1 MNPVQTVTLQ
11 TAILQQ
17 VQEFAN
23 HLTVFSVHDIT
34 VAIRKKTTSGELE
47 IPEVEVQ
54 GASFRFDIPHAKV
67 KALFDELY
75 RTGVFD
81 PNYRL
86 LRAFNG
92 MYFEYTPQQLTPAP
106 STTPASTTPV
116 QSPVSAGFAMGG
128 TTSPAPS
135 PASTPSFTPATNPYL
150 TISPNDAMR
159 VQLYLSNCAKK
170 NFRPILKGVQS
181 AIKRNDIPCS
191 CSCSE
196 LKSYISTLGYK
207 IVDDPEAVSKSQVI
221 V

>member
-34 VAIRKKTTSGELE
+34 VAIRNKTTSGELE

-106 STTPASTTPV
+106 STTPASTAPV

-128 TTSPAPS
+128 TTSPALS
-135 PASTPSFTPATNPYL
+135 PVPTPSVTHATVPSY
-150 TISPNDAMR
+150 ISPNDAMR
-159 VQLYLSNCAKK
+159 VQLYLANCAKK

-181 AIKRNDIPCS
+181 AIKRNDVPCS

-207 IVDDPEAVSKSQVI
+207 IVDDPEAVSKSQII